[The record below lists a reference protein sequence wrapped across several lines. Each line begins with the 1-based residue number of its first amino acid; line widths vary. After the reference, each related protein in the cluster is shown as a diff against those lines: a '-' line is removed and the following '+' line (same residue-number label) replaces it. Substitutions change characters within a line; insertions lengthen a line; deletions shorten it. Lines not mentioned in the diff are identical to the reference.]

1 MAEKGRVQLLA
12 ANDENVDGRPLLC
25 GPMRSSTSSLAC
37 TPPANHMG
45 EPSSSFASHS
55 QSAARRQVRGCQ
67 VRLPRDRYCSVER
80 ARPQLLMVCATGCAA
95 IAELRVAVSRGV
107 QNSTPFRM
115 LRDPRHGL
123 AGLQVAP
130 HDVLPGQGLKDCM
143 LKFA

>member
-1 MAEKGRVQLLA
+1 MRTDEEFNLFVGMYPAREPHGRAIVELRIALTI
-12 ANDENVDGRPLLC
+12 C
-25 GPMRSSTSSLAC
+25 S
-37 TPPANHMG
+37 
-45 EPSSSFASHS
+45 ASA
-55 QSAARRQVRGCQ
+55 SAGQHNLRQVRGCQ

-80 ARPQLLMVCATGCAA
+80 ARPQLLMVCATGWAA